1 MPLTINIE
9 LTDQD
14 LEHFARA
21 KEKASQMAA
30 GKSNAEVVEAAT
42 ELLGR
47 AQQSNPPEFVK
58 NRLLVLD
65 TLIAMLRDEAW
76 ALGEQDAANVRAAL
90 TYFAA
95 PADAIS
101 DSVPVLGFLDDA
113 IMIELCARDLHHEI
127 DAYDDFCE
135 FRQREA
141 GRHGM
146 QPESVGRADWLN
158 GRREELQD
166 RMRRRRTRESGRA
179 AGVGY
184 GASTGYGSTSGY
196 ASARSYSESGWRP
209 GPLSRLR

>member
-14 LEHFARA
+14 LEHFTRA
-21 KEKASQMAA
+21 KEKAFQAAA
-30 GKSNAEVVEAAT
+30 GKSNEEVAQAAT

-58 NRLLVLD
+58 QRLLVLD

-76 ALGEQDAANVRAAL
+76 ALSEADAGNVRAAL
-90 TYFAA
+90 SYFAA
-95 PADAIS
+95 PADAVP
-101 DSVPVLGFLDDA
+101 DTVPVLGFVDDA

-127 DAYDDFCE
+127 DAYDDFCD
-135 FRQREA
+135 FRQCEA
-141 GRHGM
+141 GRQG
-146 QPESVGRADWLN
+146 QKPETVGRADWLE

-184 GASTGYGSTSGY
+184 GSSTGYGSTSSY
-196 ASARSYSESGWRP
+196 ASARSYSDSAWRP